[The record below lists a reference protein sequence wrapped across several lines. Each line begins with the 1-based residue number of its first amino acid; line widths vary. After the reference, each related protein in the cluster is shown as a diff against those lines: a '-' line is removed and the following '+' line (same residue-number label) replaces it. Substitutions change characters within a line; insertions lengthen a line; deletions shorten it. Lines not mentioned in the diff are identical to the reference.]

1 MILQGSYMQI
11 VHVLAESILEEQFSR
26 GAWNLKLF
34 LNVAQC
40 SRKNTDFEIREPF
53 ESKLPFTSRV
63 TLGKSPNLSDP
74 PFLICGME

>member
-1 MILQGSYMQI
+1 MILQGSYTQI

-63 TLGKSPNLSDP
+63 TWYKLCNSPASHFPHL
-74 PFLICGME
+74 